1 MTGTTPILEGQSKAA
16 VEHRGSHLQI
26 IAAAG
31 SGKTEVVSQ
40 RVASLIAEDVPA
52 STIVAF
58 TFTERAAEELKNRI
72 TKRVIDRLG
81 NEAVDRLS
89 GMYVGTI
96 HGYCFQFLQ
105 QVVPKYE
112 TYDVVD
118 ESQHVAL
125 LCREATRLKIKE
137 LSPKGA
143 LFHAIGLF
151 NRSVQVIENELLDIS
166 AMPDPFGRVLREYRE
181 MLDKYRLMTFGMQ
194 IARAVEE
201 LQRPEVR
208 EAMQGRVQH
217 LIVDEYQDV
226 NPAQERL
233 VSLLAELGATI
244 CVVGDD
250 DQAIYQW
257 RGSDVANIVKFAQR
271 YSSVATFTLEVNRR
285 SLPTIVATADGFA
298 KTISGRLDKS
308 MKSFRTPDPNQTEAQ
323 VIAWAAATESE
334 EATQIAESIEQ
345 LHANGL
351 PYSEIA
357 ILVRGRAAYP
367 KILTA
372 LAERNIPVQPGG
384 RSGLFAQPEAAC
396 LGQLFC
402 LLGEVEWAAHWGQRE
417 TIVRES
423 LEKDFANVFELDAP
437 RRRAFSAWLTDLQ
450 TKVPSSDRTADLVS
464 EVYELL
470 EILGLQEW
478 NLADPLALNRMG
490 TIARFTNLLADYE
503 TVRRRARPDGAVPG
517 EQVGGQDRGSWYYKN
532 LGIFIVNY
540 AVGEYDGFEG
550 EEDFGLDAVDLTTVH
565 SAKGLEWPAVFIPS
579 LTATRF
585 PSSRSGTKQEWLVP
599 RNMFK
604 APRYEGDDADERR
617 LFYVALTRGR
627 DLVVTSRHGRVNS
640 RKAEP
645 SPYWNKLARHL
656 VNFEDVKLPRLKARD
671 LAEEDLLV
679 SYSELAAY
687 MECGWAYRLRQRLGF
702 MPRLVAA
709 IGYGKAV
716 HHVMRVL
723 AEETMKTGKVPTQ
736 DAVQGIID
744 REFFLPT
751 ANKVAHRELKTEA
764 EKLVTRYIKDFGDEL
779 RRVWM
784 TERPFELHLDG
795 VTVSGRADVIL
806 DGQPGNEGRL
816 TIVDYKTAAAQEEK
830 HELQLQIYLD
840 AGRREG
846 LDVADAFVHDMKSAD
861 RILVDSSE
869 LAIKAAEDMVRR
881 SAASLKKKD
890 YKPNPERGRC
900 MACDVRTICPHS
912 AAK

>member
-1 MTGTTPILEGQSKAA
+1 MTGTAPTLEGQSKAA

-40 RVASLIAEDVPA
+40 RVASLIAESVPA
-52 STIVAF
+52 NSIVAF

-72 TKRVIDRLG
+72 TKRVVEQLG

-118 ESQHVAL
+118 EGQHVAL

-166 AMPDPFGRVLREYRE
+166 AMPDPFGRVLHDYRE

-201 LQRPEVR
+201 LQQPEVR
-208 EAMQGRVQH
+208 QAMQGRVQH

-233 VSLLAELGATI
+233 VSILAELGATV

-257 RGSDVANIVKFAQR
+257 RGSDVANIVRFSER
-271 YSSVATFTLEVNRR
+271 YQDVATFTLEVNRR
-285 SLPTIVATADGFA
+285 SLPIIVSAADGFA

-308 MKSFRTPDPNQTEAQ
+308 MKSYRTPEPSHTEAQ
-323 VIAWAAATESE
+323 VVAWSAPTETE
-334 EATQIAESIEQ
+334 EAEHVAEGIAQ
-345 LHANGL
+345 LHQKGL

-367 KILTA
+367 KILSA
-372 LAERNIPVQPGG
+372 LAERGIPVQPGG
-384 RSGLFAQPEAAC
+384 RSGLFAQPEAEC
-396 LGQLFC
+396 LGRLFC
-402 LLGEVEWAAHWGQRE
+402 LLGEVEWAAHWGERE
-417 TIVRES
+417 TVEQKS
-423 LEKDFANVFELDAP
+423 LEKQFAKVFQLSAAQI
-437 RRRAFSAWLTDLQ
+437 RAFSGWLTDLKN
-450 TKVPSSDRTADLVS
+450 KVPSNDRTADLVG

-470 EILGLQEW
+470 EILGLRDW

-503 TVRRRARPDGAVPG
+503 TVRRRARPDAAAPG

-579 LTATRF
+579 LTASRF

-599 RNMFK
+599 RDKFK
-604 APRYEGDDADERR
+604 ASRYEGDDADERR

-627 DLVVTSRHGRVNS
+627 DLVVVSRHDRVTT
-640 RKAEP
+640 RKVDP
-645 SPYWNKLARHL
+645 SPYWNKVSRFL
-656 VNFEDVKLPRLKARD
+656 VNFEHITWPALAARN
-671 LAEEDLLV
+671 LTEEDLLI

-723 AEETMKTGKVPTQ
+723 AEETMKTGHVPST

-764 EKLVTRYIKDFGDEL
+764 ERLVTKYIKTYGDEL

-795 VTVSGRADVIL
+795 VTVNGRADVIL

-861 RILVDSSE
+861 RIPIDSSE
-869 LAIKAAEDMVRR
+869 SALKAAEETVRR
-881 SAASLKKKD
+881 SATALKKKE
-890 YKPNPERGRC
+890 YTPTPERGRC
-900 MACDVRTICPHS
+900 TACDVRTICPHS
-912 AAK
+912 AVR